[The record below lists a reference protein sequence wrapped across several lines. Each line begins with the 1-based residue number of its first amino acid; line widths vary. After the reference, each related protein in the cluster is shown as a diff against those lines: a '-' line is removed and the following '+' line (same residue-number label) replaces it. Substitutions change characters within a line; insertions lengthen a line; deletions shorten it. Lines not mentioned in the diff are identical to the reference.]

1 MSTGWSSRMN
11 KRKIC
16 LWLLVII
23 IFIILGIFI
32 FKLYEGNTKNNV
44 LPDSINLMYKEI
56 GKNNSS
62 YIVLNG
68 EEDTDNRI
76 FVDFNLGD
84 FSYSDGYIVAIETS
98 NYQGIYKI
106 KAEDGSTNMIISREE
121 INNWAKD
128 NGYEKCGSVY
138 QPQISVNDIERV
150 FFELSLDGKLYV
162 CEMEKSQ
169 IRILFETDSFSQYT
183 VASDKNEVYGVCDGN
198 VIRYDLVTGKKE
210 IIAERPSDKWISIN
224 NDGTEIAYQ
233 DDGLYLYNIESKVK
247 TKVCDDERFTNKI
260 VFSNDGKYIAY
271 SVLHLGLFTTPNY
284 GTLYVYNIQ
293 TGCVEGTMK
302 LNNEGQAGYFDFSE

>member
-1 MSTGWSSRMN
+1 MSTGWSFRMN

-23 IFIILGIFI
+23 LFIILGIFL

-106 KAEDGSTNMIISREE
+106 NAEDGSTNMIISREE

-138 QPQISVNDIERV
+138 QPQISVNDTERV
-150 FFELSLDGKLYV
+150 YFELSLDGNLYV
-162 CEMEKSQ
+162 CEMENSQ

-183 VASDKNEVYGVCDGN
+183 VSGDKNEVYGVSDGN
-198 VIRYDLVTGKKE
+198 VICYDLVTGEKE
-210 IIAERPSDKWISIN
+210 IIVERPSDKWISIN
-224 NDGTEIAYQ
+224 RDGTEIAYQ
-233 DDGLYLYNIESKVK
+233 DDGLYLYNVESKIK
-247 TKVCDDERFTNKI
+247 TKICDDERFTNKI
-260 VFSNDGKYIAY
+260 VFSDDGKYMAY
-271 SVLHLGLFTTPNY
+271 SVLHFGLFTTPDY
-284 GTLYVYNIQ
+284 GTLYVYNLQ
-293 TGCVEGTMK
+293 TGCIGRTIK
-302 LNNEGQAGYFDFSE
+302 LNNEGQTGYFDFF

>member
-1 MSTGWSSRMN
+1 MLDD
-11 KRKIC
+11 I
-16 LWLLVII
+16 
-23 IFIILGIFI
+23 
-32 FKLYEGNTKNNV
+32 NV
-44 LPDSINLMYKEI
+44 MYKQI
-56 GKNNSS
+56 DKDKSN
-62 YIVLNG
+62 YIVLSKGTNS
-68 EEDTDNRI
+68 ENTVQ
-76 FVDFNLGD
+76 VDFNLGN

-106 KAEDGSTNMIISREE
+106 NAEDGSTNMIISREE

-138 QPQISVNDIERV
+138 QPQISVNDTERV

-162 CEMEKSQ
+162 CEMENSQ

-233 DDGLYLYNIESKVK
+233 DDGLYLYNIESKEK

-260 VFSNDGKYIAY
+260 VFSNDGKYMAY
-271 SVLHLGLFTTPNY
+271 SVLHFGLFTTPNY

-302 LNNEGQAGYFDFSE
+302 LNNEGQAGYFDFIE